1 MSPVAIVE
9 SVSSGNS
16 GKCLQLRE
24 RCQESCHL
32 TSQGQEQKLKGGVEV
47 DLFVDQLGPEDRA
60 VRAEAEQQRGGDLL
74 GGPRDV
80 PPEERQGVQAQL
92 RGPVHTVGGLA
103 ADQVPEGDRQSPLN
117 GTK

>member
-9 SVSSGNS
+9 NVSSCVRDVKG
-16 GKCLQLRE
+16 LAI
-24 RCQESCHL
+24 L

-80 PPEERQGVQAQL
+80 PPEGRQGVQAQL

>member
-9 SVSSGNS
+9 GVSSCNS

-32 TSQGQEQKLKGGVEV
+32 TSLGQEQKLKGGVEV

-60 VRAEAEQQRGGDLL
+60 VRAEAEQQRGG
-74 GGPRDV
+74 
-80 PPEERQGVQAQL
+80 
-92 RGPVHTVGGLA
+92 GLA

-117 GTK
+117 GTQ